1 MAGSLYD
8 EGENRIANILLGATP
23 VDGVLYL
30 GLYKNVTE
38 PAETVSLSDLTEV
51 SGYGYA
57 RKSLARGSWVIT
69 ASSAVYSQR
78 TFLADGGDWGS
89 VYGYFIGT
97 TIDDSGKLIGLEH
110 FDSPYSIIDTK
121 GIKITPTLIFG

>member
-23 VDGVLYL
+23 VDGALYL

-57 RKSLARGSWVIT
+57 RQSLIRGSWVIT
-69 ASSAVYSQR
+69 ADTAVYAKK
-78 TFLADGGDWGS
+78 TFLASGGDWGS
-89 VYGYFIGT
+89 VTGYFIGT
-97 TIDDSGKLIGLEH
+97 SIDDSGKLIGLEH
-110 FDSPYSIIDTK
+110 FETAYSVVDTK
-121 GIKITPTLIFG
+121 GIKITPTLVFG

>member
-57 RKSLARGSWVIT
+57 RQSLVRGSWVIT
-69 ASSAVYSQR
+69 TNSAVYTQR
-78 TFLADGGDWGS
+78 IFLANGGNWGS
-89 VYGYFIGT
+89 IYGYFIGT

-110 FDSPYSIIDTK
+110 FDSPYVIVDTK